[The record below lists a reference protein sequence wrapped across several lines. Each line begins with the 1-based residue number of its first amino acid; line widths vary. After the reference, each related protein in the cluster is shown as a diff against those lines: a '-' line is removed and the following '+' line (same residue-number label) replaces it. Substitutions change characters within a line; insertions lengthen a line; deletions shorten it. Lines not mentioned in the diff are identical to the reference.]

1 MTEVAL
7 PQAAPDTAL
16 AMPALPS
23 VTGVASLES
32 WVTALG
38 HANKIANFMARSNF
52 VPLPLR
58 MKSKNNYKTTEELA
72 LDVTA
77 IILAGASIGYDP
89 FQAVQQMFIVHGSP
103 AMYARSMVALVKSHG
118 HKLDQTTAT
127 AESVTVRAK
136 HKNETE
142 WHTFTWDMARAKKA
156 GYTSNP
162 KYASNPQEMLYAKA
176 ATEACRRM
184 FPEVLAGISAYSVE
198 ESELEDLGEVP
209 AQASAAAASAP
220 AAEPVKVKRNTVRR
234 QAPAPAL
241 PDVVNQ
247 APAPEPDDEPAAE
260 PPVEMAS
267 AEQITHLIVALKAA
281 GHTTNDAKAAAVQ
294 EQVGRPLN
302 GFQDLTATEAE
313 DLTGFFTTETGPAA
327 VLDPDADAAWLAG
340 ATG

>member
-1 MTEVAL
+1 MTEVSI
-7 PQAAPDTAL
+7 PQAAPAAL

-38 HANKIANFMARSNF
+38 HANQIANFMARSNF
-52 VPLPLR
+52 VPAPLR

-118 HKLDQTTAT
+118 HKLDQSVAS
-127 AESVTVRAK
+127 AESVTVRAR
-136 HKNETE
+136 HKSESE
-142 WHTFTWDMARAKKA
+142 WHEFTWDMARAKKA

-198 ESELEDLGEVP
+198 ESELEDMGEV
-209 AQASAAAASAP
+209 QAPAASAP
-220 AAEPVKVKRNTVRR
+220 APVAKAKVAVKRR
-234 QAPAPAL
+234 QAPAPEL
-241 PDVVNQ
+241 PAVVHN
-247 APAPEPDDEPAAE
+247 A
-260 PPVEMAS
+260 PVEEADPVIMAT
-267 AEQITHLIVALKAA
+267 AEQQAALLAALDAA
-281 GHTTNDAKAAAVQ
+281 GIQNPEKGAAIN
-294 EQVGRPLN
+294 EQVGRDTSGPA
-302 GFQDLTATEAE
+302 DLTTEEADSLIGFFNSTIPAVATETTMDAE
-313 DLTGFFTTETGPAA
+313 
-327 VLDPDADAAWLAG
+327 ADAAWLAG
-340 ATG
+340 TK

>member
-1 MTEVAL
+1 MTEVSI
-7 PQAAPDTAL
+7 PQAAPAAV
-16 AMPALPS
+16 AMPELPS

-52 VPLPLR
+52 VPAPLR
-58 MKSKNNYKTTEELA
+58 LKSKNNYKTTEELA

-118 HKLDQTTAT
+118 HKLDQAHAS
-127 AESVTVRAK
+127 AESVTVRAR
-136 HKNETE
+136 HRNEAE
-142 WHTFTWDMARAKKA
+142 WQEFTWDMNRAKKA

-198 ESELEDLGEVP
+198 ESELEDMGEDP
-209 AQASAAAASAP
+209 APASPTP
-220 AAEPVKVKRNTVRR
+220 AAEPKAKVAVKRR
-234 QAPAPAL
+234 QAPAPEL
-241 PDVVNQ
+241 PAVVHN
-247 APAPEPDDEPAAE
+247 APVETADPELEAD
-260 PPVEMAS
+260 PVEMAS
-267 AEQITHLIVALKAA
+267 PEQITHLVVALKAA
-281 GHTTNDAKAAAVQ
+281 GHTTNEAKAAAVQ
-294 EQVGRPLN
+294 EQVGRTLG
-302 GFQDLTATEAE
+302 GFQDLTSEEAAGLTEYFNSEA
-313 DLTGFFTTETGPAA
+313 LQAPAPIDEA
-327 VLDPDADAAWLAG
+327 ADAAWLAG
-340 ATG
+340 AK

>member
-1 MTEVAL
+1 MTEVSI
-7 PQAAPDTAL
+7 PQAAPAAV
-16 AMPALPS
+16 AMPELPS

-52 VPLPLR
+52 VPAPLR
-58 MKSKNNYKTTEELA
+58 LKSKNNYKTTEELA

-118 HKLDQTTAT
+118 HKLDQTVAN
-127 AESVTVRAK
+127 AESVTVRAR

-142 WHTFTWDMARAKKA
+142 WHEFTWDMARAKKA

-198 ESELEDLGEVP
+198 ESELEDMGELQTAAPV
-209 AQASAAAASAP
+209 AAAAAP
-220 AAEPVKVKRNTVRR
+220 AKARVQRR
-234 QAPAPAL
+234 QQPVPVL
-241 PDVVNQ
+241 PDVVHD
-247 APAPEPDDEPAAE
+247 APAVAVEPEPEDDLPA
-260 PPVEMAS
+260 MATP
-267 AEQITHLIVALKAA
+267 EQITHLVVALKAA
-281 GHTTNDAKAAAVQ
+281 GHSTNDAKAEAVQ
-294 EQVGRPLN
+294 EQVGRQLG
-302 GFQDLTATEAE
+302 GFQDLTEAE
-313 DLTGFFTTETGPAA
+313 AADLIEFFNGAGPQPVAPI
-327 VLDPDADAAWLAG
+327 DPDADADAAWLAG
-340 ATG
+340 GK